1 MTRSISRLTMWLVA
15 AIASA
20 LLLVALVPQAAS
32 AVDFFGGVC
41 EGAGSGTAACSGD
54 GNDNISGTDGVVL
67 RAAEL
72 ISIIAGI
79 AAVIVI
85 MIAGIMFITAGG
97 DSGKIG
103 TAKKTIVYAV
113 VGLVVIV
120 LARTIIIFVIG
131 NI

>member
-1 MTRSISRLTMWLVA
+1 MARSLSRLSLWLAA
-15 AIASA
+15 AITAA
-20 LLLVALVPQAAS
+20 LLLVALAPQAAS

-41 EGAGSGTAACSGD
+41 EGAGSGSAACSGD
-54 GNDNISGTDGVVL
+54 GKDNISGPNGVIL
-67 RAAEL
+67 KAAEL

-85 MIAGIMFITAGG
+85 MIAGIMFITASG
-97 DSGKIG
+97 DSGKIS
-103 TAKKTIVYAV
+103 TARKTIVYAV

-131 NI
+131 NV

>member
-1 MTRSISRLTMWLVA
+1 MVRPLSRLTLWLAA
-15 AIASA
+15 AIAAA
-20 LLLVALVPQAAS
+20 LLLVVLVPQVAS

-41 EGAGSGTAACSGD
+41 EGAGSGSAACSGD
-54 GNDNISGTDGVVL
+54 GDDNISGTDGVVL
-67 RAAEL
+67 KAAEL

-85 MIAGIMFITAGG
+85 MIAGFMFITAGG
-97 DSGKIG
+97 DSGKIS

-113 VGLVVIV
+113 IGLVVIV